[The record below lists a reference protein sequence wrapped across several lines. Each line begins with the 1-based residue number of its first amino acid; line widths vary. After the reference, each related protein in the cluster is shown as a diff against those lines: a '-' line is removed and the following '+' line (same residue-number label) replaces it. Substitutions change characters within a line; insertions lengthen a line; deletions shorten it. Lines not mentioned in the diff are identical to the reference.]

1 MRKPDWLKEDRGH
14 DVLAS
19 VQRIPVVTF
28 LQIAADMAVA
38 TGVPDGHGHR
48 YVKDLVNAWALVL
61 QTTGMDRRQNRAPTR
76 NDPSAPIAQPTWH
89 RRGPAVLTNSPRFE
103 KGPSTLDFVS

>member
-1 MRKPDWLKEDRGH
+1 M
-14 DVLAS
+14 LAS

-61 QTTGMDRRQNRAPTR
+61 QTTGMDRRQNRAPTC